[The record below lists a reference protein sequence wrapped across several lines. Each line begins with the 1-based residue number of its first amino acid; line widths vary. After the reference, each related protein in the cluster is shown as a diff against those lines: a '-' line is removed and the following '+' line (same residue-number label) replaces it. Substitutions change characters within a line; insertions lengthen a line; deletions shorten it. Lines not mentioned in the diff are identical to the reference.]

1 MPDAT
6 DYVWDQYEESIK
18 MSTYLLAFVISDF
31 KYRVGIK
38 TENQVQF
45 RIWSRSEALEQT
57 EYAADI
63 GPKILQYYEDYFKV
77 PFPLPKQVC
86 RNTVEFFNHKGLL
99 SGLKYSTLLNSGTID
114 ILA

>member
-1 MPDAT
+1 MTCFAKKNLEETQTQFKCFEFLGVAMPDAT

-86 RNTVEFFNHKGLL
+86 R
-99 SGLKYSTLLNSGTID
+99 
-114 ILA
+114 IL